1 MEYDKNKSVQLL
13 NLMGQ
18 DYVLVRKQT
27 YDQLLD
33 KLEALDTA
41 LVITQSREQAS
52 QDVLKATLK
61 GNFSVEQIR
70 EVAKTKTIGERIRL
84 IRKIRKLDQRKLA
97 EKSGLSQTAISNL
110 ENDLI
115 SEPSFASLDAVF
127 EGLQVPEGAVY
138 PLLKTTK

>member
-1 MEYDKNKSVQLL
+1 
-13 NLMGQ
+13 MGQ

-52 QDVLKATLK
+52 QDVLKAMLK

-84 IRKIRKLDQRKLA
+84 IRKIRKLDQRKLSK
-97 EKSGLSQTAISNL
+97 KSGFSKTDISNL
-110 ENDLI
+110 EKYLI
-115 SEPSFASLDAVF
+115 SETCFSSHYTAHS
-127 EGLQVPEGAVY
+127 
-138 PLLKTTK
+138 

>member
-52 QDVLKATLK
+52 QDVLKAMLK
-61 GNFSVEQIR
+61 
-70 EVAKTKTIGERIRL
+70 
-84 IRKIRKLDQRKLA
+84 
-97 EKSGLSQTAISNL
+97 L
-110 ENDLI
+110 EPDRH
-115 SEPSFASLDAVF
+115 
-127 EGLQVPEGAVY
+127 Q
-138 PLLKTTK
+138 